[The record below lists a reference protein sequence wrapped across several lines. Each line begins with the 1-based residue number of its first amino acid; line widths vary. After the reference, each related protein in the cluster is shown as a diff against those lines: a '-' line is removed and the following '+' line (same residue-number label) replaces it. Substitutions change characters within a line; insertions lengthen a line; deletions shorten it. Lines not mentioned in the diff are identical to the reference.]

1 MEDGAFDNTDSRK
14 CAPLR
19 SLSAAKKDSY
29 PLEGNAL
36 SFAGGY
42 GEFYAQFFSQ
52 RSDWMLFQT
61 RATCA
66 VGAMGAKL

>member
-29 PLEGNAL
+29 PLEGNAHHSPL
-36 SFAGGY
+36 SEAMESFTLNSSVRD
-42 GEFYAQFFSQ
+42 QITS
-52 RSDWMLFQT
+52 RPISTPRMLF
-61 RATCA
+61 
-66 VGAMGAKL
+66 V